1 MKRRVMIAKALSHNP
16 QILFLDEPTAGVDV
30 ELRKDMWSI
39 IKELKNEGV
48 TIILTTHYIE
58 EAEMIAD
65 RIGII
70 NHGELL
76 LIEEK
81 RELIKRMS
89 VKTLKIKLKKTLVII
104 PTKLTD

>member
-30 ELRKDMWSI
+30 ELRKDMWNI
-39 IKELKNEGV
+39 IKELKDDGV

-70 NHGELL
+70 NNGELL
-76 LIEEK
+76 LVEEK
-81 RELIKRMS
+81 
-89 VKTLKIKLKKTLVII
+89 VN
-104 PTKLTD
+104 